1 MGVRGA
7 EGGRNGGL
15 VFNGLRDSVC
25 DNEKVLETDG
35 SAGRLTV

>member
-1 MGVRGA
+1 MSEGLR
-7 EGGRNGGL
+7 EGGTGGL